1 MSEIKT
7 SGQTAERNSVISTRG
22 LTKKFGNFTA
32 VNGVSFD
39 VMPGE
44 VVGYLGPN
52 GSGKTTTIR
61 MLCGLLNPS
70 ARLALVM
77 GKDITKE
84 PEQIKQEI
92 GYMSQKFSLYDDLT
106 VLENLQ
112 FYFGVY
118 GVSRELERERT
129 PEILRMAGRENR
141 TNSLTRELS
150 GGWRQRLALG
160 CALVH
165 QPKLLFLDEPT
176 SGVDPVARRE
186 FWDLIYDLSSKGTT
200 IFVTTHF
207 MDEAEHCGRIG
218 FMSFGNLL
226 AFDTPTALK
235 HKYLSGA
242 AWSLDVTPLLEA
254 VDLLADMPAV
264 SQARLQGDRA
274 HIILG
279 SDELTADG
287 LAATLRGHGITV
299 NAIEPVE
306 PTLEDVFNFLAKKGA
321 AAVA

>member
-61 MLCGLLNPS
+61 MLCGLLHPS
-70 ARLALVM
+70 AGLALVM

-112 FYFGVY
+112 FYFGV
-118 GVSRELERERT
+118 R
-129 PEILRMAGRENR
+129 
-141 TNSLTRELS
+141 
-150 GGWRQRLALG
+150 RLARAG
-160 CALVH
+160 ARTH
-165 QPKLLFLDEPT
+165 ARDFAHGRAGEPHEQPHP
-176 SGVDPVARRE
+176 
-186 FWDLIYDLSSKGTT
+186 
-200 IFVTTHF
+200 
-207 MDEAEHCGRIG
+207 
-218 FMSFGNLL
+218 
-226 AFDTPTALK
+226 
-235 HKYLSGA
+235 
-242 AWSLDVTPLLEA
+242 
-254 VDLLADMPAV
+254 
-264 SQARLQGDRA
+264 
-274 HIILG
+274 
-279 SDELTADG
+279 
-287 LAATLRGHGITV
+287 
-299 NAIEPVE
+299 
-306 PTLEDVFNFLAKKGA
+306 
-321 AAVA
+321 